1 MEDYSGDVLIV
12 AGDKYYKFASE
23 ENIFTIL

>member
-12 AGDKYYKFASE
+12 AGDKYYKVASE
-23 ENIFTIL
+23 KIFLQIL